1 MPAYKEIVVKT
12 PDVTPEQ
19 MEKRVARFATL
30 QPSKKSFTEQNVGIP
45 GEAYELLAA
54 KSVYVLLAPEGNKRS
69 VAKPAVVG
77 APGIE
82 VVIAECPPGQGP
94 AMHAHCLSHE
104 IFLCM
109 TGRFEIIWGDKGEHS
124 VVLEPFDLIAVPPGV
139 FRRFRNISDLQ
150 DARLLAIVQGSKEQV
165 FNDVKF
171 DPAIGAA
178 IVKRWNKAVWE
189 NFKNIGITFEAPD
202 PK

>member
-1 MPAYKEIVVKT
+1 MVVKT

-19 MEKRVARFATL
+19 MEKRVARFSTL

-54 KSVYVLLAPEGNKRS
+54 KNVYVLLAPEGNKRS
-69 VAKPAVVG
+69 AAKPAVVG

-109 TGRFEIIWGDKGEHS
+109 TGRYEIIWGDKGEHS
-124 VVLEPFDLIAVPPGV
+124 IVLEPFDLIAIPPGV
-139 FRRFRNISDLQ
+139 FRRFRNISDLK
-150 DARLLAIVQGSKEQV
+150 DARLLAIVQGDKDDV

-171 DPAIGAA
+171 DPAIGDV
-178 IVKRWNKAVWE
+178 IVKRWGKAVWE

-202 PK
+202 PKD

>member
-1 MPAYKEIVVKT
+1 MAVKT
-12 PDVTPEQ
+12 PDVSPEQ
-19 MEKRVARFATL
+19 MEKRLARFSTL
-30 QPSKKSFTEQNVGIP
+30 QPSKKSFNEQNVGIP

-69 VAKPAVVG
+69 AARPAVVG

-104 IFLCM
+104 IFVCM
-109 TGRFEIIWGDKGEHS
+109 TGRFEIIWGDKGEHNTI
-124 VVLEPFDLIAVPPGV
+124 LDPFDLIAVPPGV
-139 FRRFRNISDLQ
+139 FRRFRNISNVEN
-150 DARLLAIVQGSKEQV
+150 ARLLTIVQGSQENV

-171 DPAIGAA
+171 DPAIGEV
-178 IVKRWNKAVWE
+178 IVRRWNKAVWE
-189 NFKNIGITFEAPD
+189 NFKNIGITFEGPD